1 MQIWQ
6 SVSLTAVKR
15 IYFCVKE
22 GKKWQLVVQLYVFCS
37 TLATEMLNN
46 CRN

>member
-15 IYFCVKE
+15 IYFCVKR
-22 GKKWQLVVQLYVFCS
+22 GKKVAVGGTTVCFLFNFS
-37 TLATEMLNN
+37 T
-46 CRN
+46 

>member
-15 IYFCVKE
+15 IYFCVKR
-22 GKKWQLVVQLYVFCS
+22 GKKVAVGGTTVCCS

-46 CRN
+46 YRN

>member
-15 IYFCVKE
+15 IYFCVKR
-22 GKKWQLVVQLYVFCS
+22 GKKVAVGGTTVCFLFYFSNRNVKQL
-37 TLATEMLNN
+37 
-46 CRN
+46 